1 MEKVIEHT
9 IKENDNNLS
18 DYTINDFAN
27 ELSRNTYAP
36 GGGSVAALLGLLG
49 SSLSCMVS
57 NLTYDNKKFKGSQSI
72 HYKCSEELQKYSR
85 ELLYLINEDTL
96 AYNNIIS
103 ARRLP
108 KKTKSQI
115 LIRNKEINKSIIYAI
130 EVPLKVLETSL
141 KVHEATYKVLKNA
154 NLNCISDIA
163 VANQSIYSASNGAS
177 YNILINLADLN
188 PNLEKKYKQKIDY
201 YMKQI
206 NSFYLKINMVVNKEL
221 NID

>member
-1 MEKVIEHT
+1 M
-9 IKENDNNLS
+9 
-18 DYTINDFAN
+18 
-27 ELSRNTYAP
+27 
-36 GGGSVAALLGLLG
+36 
-49 SSLSCMVS
+49 
-57 NLTYDNKKFKGSQSI
+57 
-72 HYKCSEELQKYSR
+72 
-85 ELLYLINEDTL
+85 
-96 AYNNIIS
+96 
-103 ARRLP
+103 
-108 KKTKSQI
+108 
-115 LIRNKEINKSIIYAI
+115 
-130 EVPLKVLETSL
+130 
-141 KVHEATYKVLKNA
+141 HESTYKVLKNA